1 MAFKSTDYEKA
12 TYKARGKIIEI
23 PNLFQS
29 IEKNKINGK
38 RFVARF
44 RYINNLGESKIKTL
58 FLGFSIK
65 DKLTPR
71 LANKILLDKKQ
82 EIDNGVQLNDK
93 IKLDEAF
100 SLFLETLP
108 NTRWTKER
116 QRVYNLYIKDIIG
129 KKQILDIKTSHIKRI
144 LSLMDKQGLAPNTQ
158 KKVLAVMKPL
168 FKSLIEDGALK
179 KQPYRWNKN
188 NCTLY

>member
-1 MAFKSTDYEKA
+1 
-12 TYKARGKIIEI
+12 
-23 PNLFQS
+23 
-29 IEKNKINGK
+29 
-38 RFVARF
+38 
-44 RYINNLGESKIKTL
+44 
-58 FLGFSIK
+58 
-65 DKLTPR
+65 
-71 LANKILLDKKQ
+71 
-82 EIDNGVQLNDK
+82 
-93 IKLDEAF
+93 
-100 SLFLETLP
+100 
-108 NTRWTKER
+108 
-116 QRVYNLYIKDIIG
+116 VYNLYINDIIG